1 MKKISVII
9 PVFNAEKYLAN
20 CLDSILNQTYPVY
33 EIIIVNDGS
42 MDSSEDICNLFQKRN
57 RIIRVVNK
65 DNEGVSKARNIGLQ
79 YATGELISFID
90 SDDALEFDMYEY
102 LVSLLENYDA
112 DISHCG
118 YKRVNE
124 EGICLKECSG
134 THTILKQNSAE
145 AIECMVGGKY
155 FAGGLWNKLYKK
167 EILTDLRFE
176 EQLKNNE
183 DILFNALAFQK
194 SNTIVFGDETKY
206 LYFEHDSSACNTL
219 GEERKTNDARNSALI
234 LIKAAK
240 TDQIRKIAQNWLF
253 NIELSSYKASLV
265 SKNRDKTN
273 NKSEQQWLRQNYKEV
288 QKRRLSERLSYYLSV
303 YFPGIFRSI
312 YMIRKKV
319 VKPKW
324 DPEL

>member
-1 MKKISVII
+1 M
-9 PVFNAEKYLAN
+9 
-20 CLDSILNQTYPVY
+20 
-33 EIIIVNDGS
+33 
-42 MDSSEDICNLFQKRN
+42 FQKRN

-124 EGICLKECSG
+124 EGICLNECSG
-134 THTILKQNSAE
+134 THVVLKQDNTE
-145 AIECMVGGKY
+145 AIECMLSGKY
-155 FAGGLWNKLYKK
+155 FAGGLWNKLYRK
-167 EILTDLRFE
+167 EILTDLHFE

-194 SNTIVFGDETKY
+194 SQTIVFGDETKY

-219 GEERKTNDARNSALI
+219 DEARKANDARSSAL
-234 LIKAAK
+234 LFLEAAE
-240 TDQIRKIAQNWLF
+240 TDRIRKIASNWLF
-253 NIELSSYKASLV
+253 SIELSSYKASLI
-265 SKNRDKTN
+265 SKRRDKT
-273 NKSEQQWLRQNYKEV
+273 KTKLQRQWLRQNFKEV
-288 QKRRLSERLSYYLSV
+288 QERRFSEKISYYLSV
-303 YFPGIFRSI
+303 YFPGIFRFI
-312 YMIRKKV
+312 YMIHKKV

-324 DPEL
+324 DPEQ